1 MMKLACVAAFLVA
14 LAIPAAA
21 QVNDKSLTFACTYDT
36 GVKRLKLLIT
46 NPNTVDRKCDISCT
60 YTASDQSSYSYECK
74 NVAVFKNANG
84 LEVCSDMPKG
94 PPPLSNL
101 KASGKC

>member
-1 MMKLACVAAFLVA
+1 MKFACVAAFLA
-14 LAIPAAA
+14 AAAIPAAA

-36 GVKRLKLLIT
+36 GAKKVKLLIT
-46 NPNTVDRKCDISCT
+46 NPNAVDRKCDISCT
-60 YTASDQSSYSYECK
+60 YTAGDKNSYLQECK
-74 NVAVFKNANG
+74 NVGVFKNANR
-84 LEVCSDMPKG
+84 LEVCSDNPKG